1 MRDVRGPSTVG
12 PIRRSDAPSPSVA
25 FPRPDLRAAVRKLAR
40 EAAYE
45 LIPLKGLDEKLA
57 VLPVLTTVTVTSS
70 VKLGLGRTLEQSLR
84 AAAAGYRVVPHLPAR
99 QVRDAAEL
107 RDFVGRI
114 RDAGITDLY
123 VIGGDAPEP
132 LGPYRSAAEL
142 LAELGCMD
150 HGLTEI
156 GVACYPEGHPSIPDD
171 VLLAALLD
179 KQPLAT
185 YMCSQLCFGG
195 DALVGWLRSTRAEGV
210 TLPLHLGIAGP
221 LSILKLA
228 ELSVRIGVGASVKY
242 LTKQHGLVGSLLRG
256 SSYEPEEL
264 LLGIGEELV
273 SPALDIS
280 RLHLCTF
287 NQVGA
292 TRDWQLRIEEEGW
305 GGPEY

>member
-1 MRDVRGPSTVG
+1 MTAAASSPGGDPEGVVRRLVS
-12 PIRRSDAPSPSVA
+12 
-25 FPRPDLRAAVRKLAR
+25 

-45 LIPLKGLDEKLA
+45 LIPLKGLDERL
-57 VLPVLTTVTVTSS
+57 VSLPAGTTVTVTSS
-70 VKLGLGRTLEQSLR
+70 VKLGLGRTLDQSLR

-99 QVRDAAEL
+99 QVRDATEL

-123 VIGGDAPEP
+123 VVGGDAAEP
-132 LGPYRSAAEL
+132 LGPYSSAAEL
-142 LAELGCMD
+142 LAELSGID

-185 YMCSQLCFGG
+185 YMCSQLCFDG
-195 DALVGWLRSTRAEGV
+195 DTVVRWLRAIRADGV
-210 TLPLHLGIAGP
+210 TLPLHLGLAGP
-221 LSILKLA
+221 LSLLKLA

-256 SSYEPEEL
+256 SSYRPEDL
-264 LLGIGEELV
+264 LAGIGEDLA
-273 SPALDIS
+273 SPALGIS

-287 NQVGA
+287 NQVGP
-292 TRDWQLRIEEEGW
+292 TFDWQRRIAAGTR
-305 GGPEY
+305 

>member
-1 MRDVRGPSTVG
+1 MTAAAESPGAGVEGVVCRLVG
-12 PIRRSDAPSPSVA
+12 E
-25 FPRPDLRAAVRKLAR
+25 AV
-40 EAAYE
+40 YE

-57 VLPVLTTVTVTSS
+57 ALPVGTTVTVTSS

-114 RDAGITDLY
+114 GDAGITDLY
-123 VIGGDAPEP
+123 VVGGDAPEP
-132 LGPYRSAAEL
+132 HGPYTSAAEL
-142 LAELGCMD
+142 LAELSTID

-171 VLLAALLD
+171 VLLGALLD

-185 YMCSQLCFGG
+185 YMCSQLCFDGG
-195 DALVGWLRSTRAEGV
+195 TLLRWLRSTRAEGV
-210 TLPLHLGIAGP
+210 TLPLHLGLAGP
-221 LSILKLA
+221 LSLLKLA

-256 SSYEPEEL
+256 GAYRPEEL
-264 LLGIGEELV
+264 LGGIGEDLA
-273 SPALDIS
+273 SPTLGIS

-287 NQVGA
+287 NQVAA
-292 TRDWQLRIEEEGW
+292 TRDWQRRIAA
-305 GGPEY
+305 GGRGPG